1 MENKLEIFKNDE
13 FGKLMILI
21 ENGKQYI
28 EASEVAKV
36 LGYANPQK
44 AIRDH
49 CKKDGVLIR
58 SVGVQTG
65 YKRDGTP
72 AMQNIDK
79 KFINE
84 GNLYRLITHSKLP
97 NAEKFESWVFDE
109 VLPSIRKTGGYIYGE
124 EIMNEDQLI
133 MATMNVLNKKI
144 EKLQIENSKQT
155 QLIEEQKP
163 KVLFADSVCA
173 SESSVLIG
181 ELAKILKQNGI
192 DIGQNRLF
200 HWLRE
205 NGFLIKSGESKNLP
219 TQKGMNLEL
228 FEIKE
233 RTHFNPDGSS
243 ILTRTTKI
251 TPKGQIYF
259 INKFLNQCS

>member
-13 FGKLMILI
+13 FGEIRTTE
-21 ENGKQYI
+21 ENGKMLFCGND
-28 EASEVAKV
+28 VARA
-36 LGYANPQK
+36 LGYSDTAK
-44 AIRDH
+44 AMKQH
-49 CKKDGVLIR
+49 CKKDGWVIR
-58 SVGVQTG
+58 PVMDNRGRTQQ
-65 YKRDGTP
+65 
-72 AMQNIDK
+72 A

-259 INKFLNQCS
+259 INKFLNQCSW

>member
-1 MENKLEIFKNDE
+1 MENKLEILKVEINDNQEPIVGGRELHEALGIETDYRHWFKRMREYGFVENQDYVRVVQKCPTPGGIQE
-13 FGKLMILI
+13 VTNHALKLDMAKEIAMIQRN
-21 ENGKQYI
+21 EKGKQVRQYFL
-28 EASEVAKV
+28 KV
-36 LGYANPQK
+36 EKEFNSPEKVMARALKIADDK
-44 AIRDH
+44 I
-49 CKKDGVLIR
+49 KML
-58 SVGVQTG
+58 T
-65 YKRDGTP
+65 
-72 AMQNIDK
+72 IDM
-79 KFINE
+79 
-84 GNLYRLITHSKLP
+84 
-97 NAEKFESWVFDE
+97 
-109 VLPSIRKTGGYIYGE
+109 E
-124 EIMNEDQLI
+124 E
-133 MATMNVLNKKI
+133 LNK
-144 EKLQIENSKQT
+144 T
-155 QLIEEQKP
+155 IEEQKP